1 VAEGEGRTVAVGTT
15 PPGPVVPVD
24 DRIAERRRQF
34 RPDPR
39 LRRWRRT
46 ITVAVLLV
54 LLSVAVLVERSSLV
68 ALAEVQVVGTERLD
82 EDVVIET
89 ADLPIG
95 TSTLR
100 LRLGAVEDRVRA
112 LPLVAD
118 VEATRLDPL
127 TVRLTVTERTPVL
140 VLVAGDSGRLV
151 DADGVVL
158 AAGVEE
164 ALLPVALPAGV
175 ALPPPGGELPAGAVE
190 AVAVV
195 TGLSG
200 PLLADV
206 VSVEVTGDG
215 EVDLLRRDGIRV
227 RMGSA
232 DRLDEKLRA
241 LGAVLEDLRDTEVA
255 VIDVRAPSTPSVSR

>member
-24 DRIAERRRQF
+24 DRIAERRRQV
-34 RPDPR
+34 RADRRRRR
-39 LRRWRRT
+39 LRRT

-54 LLSVAVLVERSSLV
+54 LLSVAVLVEPLGPDDLDLGQGDQR
-68 ALAEVQVVGTERLD
+68 AALD